1 MAAPC
6 DDRIL
11 LSRGLTRL
19 RLSRM
24 KMTLYTR
31 TDVSVVHS
39 LTDYEIDMKKLPG
52 KRRRAAVLRLLKQG
66 SCPRQILQNV
76 QGGDPVQFWAVVDYL
91 KARDRTED
99 ALQVFQWWKNQAGYR
114 AKEHYYTPFIH
125 ILRKARMPFQ
135 AQNLFNEMRDEGIQ
149 PSLATMATLML
160 CYAESGFPDQA
171 QILWNEIS
179 NCGFQPDTVICME
192 LMDAYGKM
200 GFFNE
205 IARIF
210 EEIKSRGH
218 ILDAKIYTTMI
229 SCYGKGGQLQLM
241 ENIFEEMRSGGFSVD
256 SSTVNLIV
264 RSYSFAGSL
273 TGMEESYRC
282 LKAYRY
288 FLEEETIREM
298 AFAYIQKERFYQLG
312 EFVRKVG
319 LKRKNVGNLLWNL
332 LLLSYAANFKMRN
345 LQREFLNMVDA
356 GFKPDLTTFNIRA
369 LAFSRMEMFW
379 DLHVSV
385 LHMQH
390 MNIAPDIVTFGA
402 IVDSYLNGKMA
413 NKLSLALSQIGMHN
427 LYPNVLTDPLVYE
440 AFGKGDFHVS
450 AENLLQYPHKKHRE
464 KWTYSKLLRFYLKKH
479 FRKGQLF
486 WNH

>member
-1 MAAPC
+1 M
-6 DDRIL
+6 
-11 LSRGLTRL
+11 
-19 RLSRM
+19 
-24 KMTLYTR
+24 
-31 TDVSVVHS
+31 
-39 LTDYEIDMKKLPG
+39 
-52 KRRRAAVLRLLKQG
+52 LRLLKQG
-66 SCPRQILQNV
+66 NCPHQILQNM
-76 QGGDPVQFWAVVDYL
+76 QGDDPIQFWAVVDYL
-91 KARDRTED
+91 KAHDRTEE
-99 ALQVFQWWKNQAGYR
+99 ALQVFHWWKKQAGYR

-149 PSLATMATLML
+149 PSLATMTALML
-160 CYAESGFPDQA
+160 CYVESGFLDQA
-171 QILWNEIS
+171 QIVWNEIA
-179 NCGFQPDTVICME
+179 NCGFQPDTVTCME
-192 LMDAYGKM
+192 LINAYGKM
-200 GFFNE
+200 GLFYE

-210 EEIKSRGH
+210 KEIKSRGC
-218 ILDAKIYTTMI
+218 ILDAKFYTTMI
-229 SCYGKGGQLQLM
+229 SCYGKGGQLELM
-241 ENIFEEMRSGGFSVD
+241 EDIFEEMLSGGFSVD

-282 LKAYRY
+282 LKAYRF
-288 FLEEETIREM
+288 FLEEETIRTM
-298 AFAYIQKERFYQLG
+298 AFAYIRKERFYQLG
-312 EFVRKVG
+312 EFVREVG

-332 LLLSYAANFKMRN
+332 LLLSYAANFKMRS
-345 LQREFLNMVDA
+345 LQKEFLNMIDA

-390 MNIAPDIVTFGA
+390 MNISPDLVTFGA

-427 LYPNVLTDPLVYE
+427 LYPNALTDPLVYE
-440 AFGKGDFHVS
+440 AFGKGDFHAN
-450 AENLLQYPHKKHRE
+450 AEKLLQYSDQKHRE
-464 KWTYSKLLRFYLKKH
+464 KWTYSKVLRFYLKKY